1 MQSSYM
7 SFNADATYP
16 GRQSIGDDDEIIS
29 GEQKMS
35 PKSPV
40 SPIGVDLADGPY
52 SVHVSLG
59 RAGSVFT
66 ARSE

>member
-29 GEQKMS
+29 GEQKTS
-35 PKSPV
+35 PKCPV
-40 SPIGVDLADGPY
+40 SPVDVDPEGGCLIPSAN
-52 SVHVSLG
+52 SH
-59 RAGSVFT
+59 
-66 ARSE
+66 RSITHQNL